1 MEGSIDSAELKRK
14 EAIEDLDTV
23 LRRVGELTE
32 CLAKK
37 DYLIKL
43 QQGKRPERSE
53 EDAMMKREAG
63 EKLIRVLRAA
73 VV

>member
-1 MEGSIDSAELKRK
+1 MEGNIDSAELKRK
-14 EAIEDLDTV
+14 DAIEDLDKV

-53 EDAMMKREAG
+53 
-63 EKLIRVLRAA
+63 
-73 VV
+73 